1 MNLSEHVFLY
11 CERGTSTLLLAEPWN
26 AASNAGFILVGL
38 IAIDLLLRKPVEQRS
53 ADQFLLAVLILLIG
67 LGSLSFHVFANRATE
82 FADVIP
88 INIFMLV
95 YLGVALNRFL
105 GTPPGWTVLLVIGFA
120 VIAGLAG
127 QLKCWDGAI
136 GIPGSDVTG
145 AGLCLNGSVGYLPAL
160 FALIIIG
167 MLMRERDQR
176 AAPLVL
182 WAAAI
187 FAVSITLRSVDLSIC
202 SDVAYEGHKIGTHFI
217 WHLLNAGVLFL
228 LFLATF
234 RVGETAAPVS
244 LTKRLEQVEP
254 ETPVSAIQADPPAEA
269 EPEAM
274 PAEDEPT
281 QEEEDE
287 GDEGDDEKEEEGEK
301 ENAKD
306 KEDESSSKNEPSS

>member
-38 IAIDLLLRKPVEQRS
+38 IAIDLLLRRPVEQRS
-53 ADQFLLAVLILLIG
+53 ADQFLLAALILLIG
-67 LGSLSFHVFANRATE
+67 LGSLSFHVFANRGTE
-82 FADVIP
+82 LADVIP

-120 VIAGLAG
+120 AIAGLAG

-136 GIPGSDVTG
+136 GIPGPEVTG
-145 AGLCLNGSVGYLPAL
+145 AGPCLNGSVGYLPAL
-160 FALIIIG
+160 FALIVVG

-234 RVGETAAPVS
+234 RVGETAAPAS

-254 ETPVSAIQADPPAEA
+254 ETPASVILDDAPAEA
-269 EPEAM
+269 EPEAV
-274 PAEDEPT
+274 PVGEEPT

-287 GDEGDDEKEEEGEK
+287 DGEGDDEKEEEQAE
-301 ENAKD
+301 KD
-306 KEDESSSKNEPSS
+306 KEDASSAKNEPSN